1 MATKMKD
8 DWDILK
14 NFLPV
19 GWEKKATE
27 LGALR
32 RKRKMKN
39 AETLLR
45 TLLIHLAEGK
55 SLRTTSAYA
64 REVGLC
70 TLTDVALLQ
79 RLQASQEWFHWMAV
93 ELFALLQG
101 PLLANDLFQHYR
113 IRLVDGSSISEPGST
128 GTDWRLHYSFLL
140 SNLRCDTFLMTS
152 AKTGEAFQRY
162 PVSPGDLLIGDRGY
176 CQRKGILYV
185 LRHQGHVLVR
195 FHSTNLPL
203 FRRSGSPFVV
213 LEHLRQLET
222 EEIGDWNVWFESP
235 DGGKLIKGRLCSM
248 RKSQEAAE
256 KAKKQLRQVASRQGR
271 TLRPETLEH
280 AEYMTVFTTATRH
293 VFKGMRLLSLYR
305 ARWQVE
311 LVFKRLKSIIGVG
324 HLPKHDPESCLAW
337 LYGKMVVALLV
348 ERLYQEAEIFS
359 PGGIQCQF
367 PQHALEKASSTQPV
381 RSPWREFEFWFMV
394 VQQAIMPRLSM
405 NQAIEHWGQI
415 KKKSR

>member
-1 MATKMKD
+1 MATKIKD
-8 DWDILK
+8 DWDIVK
-14 NFLPV
+14 TFLPV
-19 GWEKKATE
+19 GWEKKAAE

-32 RKRKMKN
+32 RKRQIKN

-64 REVGLC
+64 HEVGLC

-101 PLLANDLFQHYR
+101 PVLANDLFQRYR

-152 AKTGEAFQRY
+152 AKTGKAFQRY
-162 PVSPGDLLIGDRGY
+162 PVSPGDLFIGDRGY
-176 CQRKGILYV
+176 CQRQGIQYV
-185 LRHQGHVLVR
+185 LEHHGHVLVR

-213 LEHLRQLET
+213 LEHLRQLGPAD
-222 EEIGDWNVWFESP
+222 IGDWNVWFTSP
-235 DGGKLIKGRLCSM
+235 EGGKLMKGRLCSI
-248 RKSQEAAE
+248 RKTQEAAE
-256 KAKKQLRQVASRQGR
+256 KAKKHLRQVASRTGR

-280 AEYMTVFTTATRH
+280 AEYMTVFTTTTRH
-293 VFKGMRLLSLYR
+293 VFTGKRLMALYR

-311 LVFKRLKSIIGVG
+311 LVFKRLKSIVGVG

-348 ERLYQEAEIFS
+348 ERLYQEAEIVS
-359 PGGIQCQF
+359 PGGLQCQF
-367 PQHALEKASSTQPV
+367 PEHALEQASSTQPV

-394 VQQAIMPRLSM
+394 VQQAIVPRLSM
-405 NQAIEHWGQI
+405 EQALEHWGQI